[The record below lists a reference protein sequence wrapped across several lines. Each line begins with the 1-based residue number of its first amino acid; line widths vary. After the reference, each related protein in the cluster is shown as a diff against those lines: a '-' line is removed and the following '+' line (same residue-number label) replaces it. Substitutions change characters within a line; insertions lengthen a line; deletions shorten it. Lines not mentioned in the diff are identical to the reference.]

1 MIRGRLLIVVAVI
14 VGTILGA
21 VGGMAWWSLFGP
33 GGDLGSNM
41 DGVAEVARGA
51 VAGSVT
57 GLLAGVV
64 IPRARSRAELARG
77 AVGSISAAVLFVTG
91 VSYIGDLTNADGA
104 PAGSYA
110 GFAALPVSLVLAAV
124 LVRKTRPS

>member
-64 IPRARSRAELARG
+64 IPRARSR
-77 AVGSISAAVLFVTG
+77 
-91 VSYIGDLTNADGA
+91 
-104 PAGSYA
+104 
-110 GFAALPVSLVLAAV
+110 
-124 LVRKTRPS
+124 